1 MAAVSASAPYI
12 PPFSILPSSTLASHS
27 RTFSKAVALPKQ
39 RRDSHHNGG
48 VTKLTLSQQPHQ
60 PRPFQNNGYLPNG
73 VPDNSFAPGPHSAP
87 FTNNQARVIQTGAS
101 RILCVADVR
110 GV

>member
-1 MAAVSASAPYI
+1 MAAVSASAPLVSSSMT
-12 PPFSILPSSTLASHS
+12 PSILPSHS
-27 RTFSKAVALPKQ
+27 RTFSKAVALPRL
-39 RRDSHHNGG
+39 RRDSHHDGG
-48 VTKLTLSQQPHQ
+48 VIKLTPSQQPHQ

-87 FTNNQARVIQTGAS
+87 FANNQARVIQSGSS